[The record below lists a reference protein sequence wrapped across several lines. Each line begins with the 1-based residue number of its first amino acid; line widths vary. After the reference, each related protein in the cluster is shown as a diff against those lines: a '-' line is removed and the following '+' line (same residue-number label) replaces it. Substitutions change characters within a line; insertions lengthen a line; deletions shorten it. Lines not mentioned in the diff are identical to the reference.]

1 MAIQT
6 IPSTLI
12 ADNAISAAKIA
23 AGVISAD
30 DISNNSI
37 TAAKISASTSPTFA
51 ALTTTGTINGLT
63 LAAGSVA
70 TSTSQNFALNTPNSL
85 RINIDSNDNATD
97 QVFAIGHNRT
107 DVGVTNDVL
116 MMMNETGNMAIG
128 HGTPSHRLHIQ
139 GDSNDNA
146 RVRVT
151 NTGSGQASLDLSNT
165 EGYFRTFTD
174 AGEYRIY
181 DQTDGAYRMIIDTS
195 GNVGIGTSS
204 PQNPLEIQTTNKLGA
219 TFTGG
224 TDGEGIRITQT
235 DYTANNHISL
245 IEASYDDSSS
255 TPDVRIGSM
264 FNGSGS
270 WLKFGTSNNYGTGI
284 TNTAVTIDP
293 SGNVGIGTTGPES
306 LLHIDGS
313 YDGPLVTIHQ
323 TGGASSNY
331 RGLDVETSSTGTSVQ
346 RWFNSGTE
354 LMRVT
359 GTGNV
364 GIGTN
369 GNPQSSSYRLEV
381 KGGSIA
387 WNLGTGNLGN
397 YYFILNAGT
406 NNDGGF
412 ILKRDNSNQY
422 QIVNNASGNLTI
434 YQYANSKEIFNIDT
448 AGTTNFYG
456 DAIKLPTGGTSDRP
470 STAVAGMMRYNTDL
484 DIVEIYDSVSTE
496 WRALQVGEHAEAP
509 RFINPTTYHVD
520 HFKIIGP
527 TGQRADADFS
537 SGYGAVTL
545 NCSFVGNFTVLSK
558 WAHDYM
564 GIGIAYKDNFYNS
577 AFTGESTDGNG
588 PYGGSAGVDG
598 FDSSVSYMG
607 QYHWPVSGGGSDDHN
622 TTWYI
627 KHQRSSNTI
636 STHYSTNSAAE
647 FDKNHSS
654 WTQVQSATVSSNN
667 ECKPLWG
674 EAAGSENVKLQLNYV
689 EGEYHTKNYA
699 GNQEIVN

>member
-30 DISNNSI
+30 DIANNSI

-51 ALTTTGTINGLT
+51 DLTTTGTINGLT

-85 RINIDSNDNATD
+85 RINIDSNNSATD
-97 QVFAIGHNRT
+97 QVFVIGKNQT
-107 DVGVTNDVL
+107 AVDSSNNVL
-116 MMMNETGNMAIG
+116 MTMNETGNMAIG

-139 GDSNDNA
+139 GDSNDNT

-165 EGYFRTFTD
+165 EGYFRTITD

-181 DQTDGAYRMIIDTS
+181 DQTDGEYRMVIDTS
-195 GNVGIGTSS
+195 GNIGIGTGSPIERLDVRDYTGIAINNNYCHVGSTVSGAMAIFGHNIKSDSGTNIIKSANTGYHSS
-204 PQNPLEIQTTNKLGA
+204 MIKMYYDQGITFHATSGTATAGDSFYDIAGTTN
-219 TFTGG
+219 
-224 TDGEGIRITQT
+224 EHMRIT
-235 DYTANNHISL
+235 
-245 IEASYDDSSS
+245 
-255 TPDVRIGSM
+255 
-264 FNGSGS
+264 
-270 WLKFGTSNNYGTGI
+270 
-284 TNTAVTIDP
+284 
-293 SGNVGIGTTGPES
+293 
-306 LLHIDGS
+306 
-313 YDGPLVTIHQ
+313 
-323 TGGASSNY
+323 
-331 RGLDVETSSTGTSVQ
+331 
-346 RWFNSGTE
+346 NS
-354 LMRVT
+354 
-359 GTGNV
+359 GNV

-369 GNPQSSSYRLEV
+369 GDPGSSSYRLEV
-381 KGGSIA
+381 KGGSFA

-412 ILKRDNSNQY
+412 VLKRDNNNQY

-434 YQYANSKEIFNIDT
+434 YQYVNSKEIFNIDT
-448 AGTTNFYG
+448 AGTANFYG
-456 DAIKLPTGGTSDRP
+456 DAIKLPTGGASDRP

-484 DIVEIYDSVSTE
+484 DVVEIYDSVSTE
-496 WRALQVGEHAEAP
+496 WRALQVGPYSEAP
-509 RFINPTTYHVD
+509 RFIGPTTYHTD

-527 TGQRADADFS
+527 TGQRADADFN
-537 SGYGAVTL
+537 SGYGGVTL
-545 NCSFVGNFTVLSK
+545 NCSFTGNFTVLSK

-564 GIGIAYKDNFYNS
+564 GIGIAYRDNLYNS
-577 AFTGESTDGNG
+577 TFTGESNDSNG
-588 PYGGSAGVDG
+588 PYGGSANVDG

-607 QYHWPVSGGGSDDHN
+607 QYHWPIQNGGVDDHN

-627 KHQRSSNTI
+627 KHQRSGNTI

-647 FDKNHSS
+647 FDKDHSS
-654 WTQVQSATVSSNN
+654 WTQVQSGSVSSNN
-667 ECKPLWG
+667 ECKPFWG
-674 EAAGSENVKLQLNYV
+674 EAAGTESVVLQLNYV
-689 EGEYHTKNYA
+689 EGEYHTKNHA
-699 GNQEIVN
+699 GNEEIVN